1 MNKDKI
7 EKMKKKVD
15 ERTVTSIL
23 NVCKLYKID
32 YANLPTLMKK
42 AIIGI
47 YQRGIIDV
55 LKEIKR

>member
-7 EKMKKKVD
+7 EKMKKRVD
-15 ERTVTSIL
+15 EQTITSIL
-23 NVCKLYKID
+23 HICKLYGIN